1 MATKIILDVDTGTD
15 DAVALMTA
23 ALSPD
28 IELVGAT
35 VVNGNTVLDSCV
47 ENTLRVVEWIGMPE
61 IPVFRGMS
69 RPLARPQATQANPAT
84 LIHGDKL
91 DLPEATIRAQRP
103 ARGGLADRH
112 APRVGR
118 RHHARARWVRS
129 TNIAT
134 AIQKEPRIL
143 EQIPEIVIMGGA
155 HDHGNATASAE
166 FNIWLDPEAAR
177 IVVNCGRP
185 IRMVPLDATHRALVS
200 LEDAERLR
208 ALGTPA
214 GEAAYRFISK
224 RIEGYDA
231 TQPMHRAGAAP
242 VHDALA
248 VCAVIDPTVITTHF
262 IPVDVETGGELSVGR
277 TVCDF
282 RFRSHR
288 PANVQLRDGRGRAEV
303 RRDAHGRSWAARP
316 ADEAR
321 PQADQRGSLSRRRGT
336 PVDAPREAQRVGVAQ
351 LGRQQRLGHV
361 LVRDRAQEA
370 PDRGRADRGV
380 PGVRGGRPR
389 AAVVHRPGDAH
400 ARRDSRSRAPGPR
413 ARSATRMMRAG
424 RSVSPSATWRL
435 TVSEPS
441 MRRERVEQVGL
452 VVGSGRGPPRARST
466 RRAAAR
472 GAAARSAVVVS
483 TSGRRHGEP
492 GRVARA
498 GIRAWTIGAG
508 NGGEARRCPP
518 GTPRGCCR

>member
-15 DAVALMTA
+15 DAVAIMAA

-28 IELVGAT
+28 IDLVGVT
-35 VVNGNTVLDSCV
+35 VVNGNTVLDSTL

-69 RPLARPQATQANPAT
+69 RPLARPQPAQLNPAT

-91 DLPEATIRAQRP
+91 DLPPATIRAREQH
-103 ARGGLADRH
+103 AVDWLIDTCLASDGDITLV
-112 APRVGR
+112 PVGPL
-118 RHHARARWVRS
+118 

-143 EQIPEIVIMGGA
+143 ERIPEIVIMGGA
-155 HDHGNATASAE
+155 HDHGNSTASAE

-200 LEDAERLR
+200 LADAQRLR

-214 GEAAYRFISK
+214 GEAAYRFVSK

-248 VCAVIDPTVITTHF
+248 VCAVIDPSVITTHF

-282 RFRSHR
+282 RFRSRR
-288 PANVQLRDGRGRAEV
+288 PANVQFAMD
-303 RRDAHGRSWAARP
+303 
-316 ADEAR
+316 ADE
-321 PQADQRGSLSRRRGT
+321 PKFVSMLT
-336 PVDAPREAQRVGVAQ
+336 EI
-351 LGRQQRLGHV
+351 LGRT
-361 LVRDRAQEA
+361 A
-370 PDRGRADRGV
+370 
-380 PGVRGGRPR
+380 
-389 AAVVHRPGDAH
+389 
-400 ARRDSRSRAPGPR
+400 
-413 ARSATRMMRAG
+413 
-424 RSVSPSATWRL
+424 
-435 TVSEPS
+435 
-441 MRRERVEQVGL
+441 
-452 VVGSGRGPPRARST
+452 
-466 RRAAAR
+466 
-472 GAAARSAVVVS
+472 
-483 TSGRRHGEP
+483 
-492 GRVARA
+492 
-498 GIRAWTIGAG
+498 
-508 NGGEARRCPP
+508 
-518 GTPRGCCR
+518 